1 MTTTTELYDRW
12 VAALKTGNYPKT
24 RGTLHDD
31 CGFCC
36 LGVATDLVLVDENE
50 YWQYANYELNP
61 NVYSYR
67 NGTTILPDSVAEL
80 LNFGYNLSGV
90 FELNELSSGLQAAIL
105 ALFPQEDVNGRFSLT
120 TINDSTN
127 DFDLIIEILEERPP
141 SLFEKE

>member
-50 YWQYANYELNP
+50 YWNYSHSASRS
-61 NVYSYR
+61 NVYTCR

-90 FELNELSSGLQAAIL
+90 FELNELSPGLQAAIL
-105 ALFPQEDVNGRFSLT
+105 ALSPVEDEYKRVSLA
-120 TINDSTN
+120 TINDYTD